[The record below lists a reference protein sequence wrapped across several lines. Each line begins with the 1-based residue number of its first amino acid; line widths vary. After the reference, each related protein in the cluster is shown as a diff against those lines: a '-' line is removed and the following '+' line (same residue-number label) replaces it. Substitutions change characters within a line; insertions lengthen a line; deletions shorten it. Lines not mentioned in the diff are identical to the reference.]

1 MNHEAVTA
9 RALDLHE
16 KASMPLAQALELALS
31 EATPSP
37 IWPCAKL
44 VIKDGQVSLLSH
56 QYAPGLPDGEH
67 DVYPLPVDSDA
78 EPSGVGVPARTLP
91 TRPFGI
97 ETALNMMRETRG
109 GNEAKLW
116 TPLCWDLAC
125 YIAELEAHVAAGVK
139 EDRG

>member
-1 MNHEAVTA
+1 M
-9 RALDLHE
+9 
-16 KASMPLAQALELALS
+16 
-31 EATPSP
+31 TPSNP
-37 IWPCAKL
+37 SSNA
-44 VIKDGQVSLLSH
+44 
-56 QYAPGLPDGEH
+56 
-67 DVYPLPVDSDA
+67 DA
-78 EPSGVGVPARTLP
+78 RSGMNDTAGVGVPARTLP